1 MEALNALSAREGAAS
16 RLPLTSAAAA
26 HSRTEEAICFAF
38 KLSLPR
44 PAAATARPWMRGGRR
59 LRWRRRRCRLP
70 AGAATSRLQHVGSGW
85 VQAGAGQDARGSA
98 AELIDSSSSTEHRRQ
113 GRTGLTQSSSSNSK
127 EGNARQQLSSPY
139 SPPSSTKSACRPR
152 STIWRG
158 KKREVRAVSKLVG
171 ATGLQASR

>member
-1 MEALNALSAREGAAS
+1 MEALKALSVREGAAS

-98 AELIDSSSSTEHRRQ
+98 AELIDSSSTEHRRQ

-158 KKREVRAVSKLVG
+158 KKREVPAVSKLVG